1 MNEYFL
7 TTVHCPGYNKP
18 TFLYL
23 STMAKSKIEDTP
35 LMLQHRAIKQKY
47 PDAVLLFRV
56 GDFYETFGPDAVI
69 ASQVLGITLT
79 KRNNGAAA
87 SLDLAGFPHHA
98 LDTYLHKLVKAG
110 YRVAICDQLE
120 DPKQAKGIVKRGVT
134 EMVTPGTT
142 VNDKLLEHHSN
153 NFLAGIHFAENDQ
166 YGLAFLDIS
175 TGEFLIAEGDREYAD
190 KLLQSFKPAEVVFQ
204 RHQQKKFKEYFG
216 SKMYSYTLDEW
227 IFDST
232 YAEDILLKHF
242 QTHSLKG
249 FGVEDMKSGLIA
261 AGAVIHYLKDT
272 EHTNLQHIAALQ
284 RIDRDDFLW
293 MDRFTIRNLELV
305 SGNSE
310 GNHTLLS
317 VLDNTVSPMGAR
329 LLKRWIIFPLK
340 DIQKINERLELV
352 ELFIKETDLRNK
364 IFRHIRQCGDI
375 ERLVSKIPMKKITP
389 REVLQLARGLKQ
401 VEAIK
406 QFCLSSSNEYLKR
419 LGDALNPCPYIAEKI
434 FKEIV
439 DNPPALAVKGGMMNS
454 GVSTELDELR
464 KIAHSGKQYLAEL
477 QQKEAEVTGISSLKI
492 GFNNVFGYY
501 LEVTNSH
508 KSKVP
513 PEWMRKQTLAN
524 AERYITPELKDYEE
538 KITGAEEKIL
548 QLEWQLY
555 ESLMNELSDYLAPV
569 QTNGNI
575 LAILD
580 CMSSFAHNAIQYNY
594 KKPQLHT
601 GEELIIKEGRHPVI
615 ERNLPVGETYISNDL
630 ELNKTDQ
637 QIIIL
642 TGPNM
647 SGKSAL
653 LRQTALITL
662 MAHMGSFVPA
672 REAKI
677 SLTDKI
683 FTRVGASDNLSGGES
698 TFMVEMNET
707 ASIINN
713 ITHQSLILLD
723 EIGRGTSTY
732 DGISIAWSIAEHLH
746 NSPHQPKTLFAT
758 HYHELNELE
767 EKFSR
772 VKNFHITNK
781 EVGNKIIFLRKLARG
796 GSTHSFGIHVAKMA
810 GMPPSLIER
819 ANEILKH
826 MESKHVDEDTGEA
839 VKKLTT
845 PKLQLSIF
853 DAHTETFE
861 EIRKLLEDADINRL
875 TPVEALLKLQEIK
888 NRLK

>member
-1 MNEYFL
+1 MQ
-7 TTVHCPGYNKP
+7 
-18 TFLYL
+18 
-23 STMAKSKIEDTP
+23 
-35 LMLQHRAIKQKY
+35 QHRAIKQKY
-47 PDAVLLFRV
+47 PDAILLFRV
-56 GDFYETFGPDAVI
+56 GDFYETFGQDAVV
-69 ASQVLGITLT
+69 AAQVLGITLT

-87 SLDLAGFPHHA
+87 SSELAGFPHHA

-110 YRVAICDQLE
+110 HRVAICDQLE

-134 EMVTPGTT
+134 DMVTPGTT

-153 NFLAGIHFAENDQ
+153 NFLAAIHFAANEQ

-175 TGEFLIAEGDREYAD
+175 TGEFLVAEGDREYAD

-204 RHQQKKFKEYFG
+204 RHQQKKFREYFN
-216 SKMYSYTLDEW
+216 SKVYTYTLDEW

-249 FGVEDMKSGLIA
+249 FGTDDLKNGLVA
-261 AGAVIHYLKDT
+261 AGAIIHYLKDT
-272 EHTNLQHIAALQ
+272 EHPHLQHITSLQ

-310 GNHTLLS
+310 GNHTLLH
-317 VLDNTVSPMGAR
+317 VLDHTVSPMGAR
-329 LLKRWIIFPLK
+329 LLKRWIVFPLK
-340 DIQKINERLELV
+340 DIQKISERLDTVEHLV
-352 ELFIKETDLRNK
+352 RETELRNA
-364 IFRHIRQCGDI
+364 ISQHIKQCGDI
-375 ERLVSKIPMKKITP
+375 ERLVSRIPMKKINP

-401 VEAIK
+401 VEAVK
-406 QFCLSSSNEYLKR
+406 QLCAGTTNEYLKR
-419 LGDALNPCPYIAEKI
+419 LGDALNPCPYIADKI
-434 FKEIV
+434 FREINE
-439 DNPPALAVKGGMMNS
+439 NPPALASKGGMISS
-454 GVSTELDELR
+454 GVHAELDELR
-464 KIAHSGKQYLAEL
+464 NISQSGKEYLARL
-477 QQKEAEVTGISSLKI
+477 QQAEAERTGISSLKI

-513 PEWMRKQTLAN
+513 ADWMRKQTLAN
-524 AERYITPELKDYEE
+524 AERYITPELKEYEE
-538 KITGAEEKIL
+538 KITGAEEKVLKIEMEL
-548 QLEWQLY
+548 FDALL
-555 ESLMNELSDYLAPV
+555 NELHDYLAPV
-569 QTNGNI
+569 QANGYG
-575 LAILD
+575 LAIMD
-580 CMSSFAHNAIQYNY
+580 CLCCFAHNALQFRY
-594 KKPQLHT
+594 KKPQLHS
-601 GEELIIKEGRHPVI
+601 GDELVIREGRHPVI
-615 ERNLPVGETYISNDL
+615 ERNLPPGETYISNDL

-637 QIIIL
+637 QLIIL

-662 MAHMGSFVPA
+662 MAHTGSFVPA
-672 REAKI
+672 ASATI
-677 SLTDKI
+677 PLTDKI

-713 ITHQSLILLD
+713 ITGRSLILLD

-732 DGISIAWSIAEHLH
+732 DGISIAWSIAEYLH
-746 NSPHQPKTLFAT
+746 QSPHQPKTLFAT

-767 EKFSR
+767 EKFPR
-772 VKNFHITNK
+772 AKNYHVTNK
-781 EVGNKIIFLRKLARG
+781 ESGNKIIFLRKLARG

-810 GMPPSLIER
+810 GMPPALTGR
-819 ANEILKH
+819 ANEILKQLEERGQNTEVGSRSALEKIREISAAGSSTK
-826 MESKHVDEDTGEA
+826 M
-839 VKKLTT
+839 
-845 PKLQLSIF
+845 QLSIF
-853 DAHTETFE
+853 DAHTETFAV
-861 EIRKLLEDADINRL
+861 IRKILEDTDINRL

-888 NRLK
+888 ALLK

>member
-1 MNEYFL
+1 
-7 TTVHCPGYNKP
+7 
-18 TFLYL
+18 
-23 STMAKSKIEDTP
+23 MAKTATSDTP
-35 LMLQHRAIKQKY
+35 MMKQHRAIKQKY
-47 PDAVLLFRV
+47 PDAILLFRV
-56 GDFYETFGPDAVI
+56 GDFYETFGQDAVLT
-69 ASQVLGITLT
+69 SQVLGITLT
-79 KRNNGAAA
+79 KRNNGAA
-87 SLDLAGFPHHA
+87 SSSELAGFPHHA
-98 LDTYLHKLVKAG
+98 LDTYLHKLVRAG

-120 DPKQAKGIVKRGVT
+120 DPKLAKGIVKRGVT
-134 EMVTPGTT
+134 DMVTPGTT

-153 NFLAGIHFAENDQ
+153 NFLAAVHFAEKDQ

-175 TGEFLIAEGDREYAD
+175 TGEFFIAEGDREYAD

-204 RHQQKKFKEYFG
+204 RNQQKKFKEYFS
-216 SKMYSYTLDEW
+216 SKMYTYTLDEW

-249 FGVEDMKSGLIA
+249 FGVEELKTGLIA
-261 AGAVIHYLKDT
+261 AGAILHYLKDT
-272 EHTNLQHIAALQ
+272 GHPDLRHINSLQ

-305 SGNSE
+305 YNPDSYRESS

-329 LLKRWIIFPLK
+329 LLKRWIVFPLN
-340 DIQKINERLELV
+340 DIHKINERLSTV
-352 ELFIKETDLRNK
+352 EFLIKETELRNT
-364 IFRHIRQCGDI
+364 IHQHIKQCGDI
-375 ERLVSKIPMKKITP
+375 ERLVAKIPMKKINP
-389 REVLQLARGLKQ
+389 REVLHLARGLKQ
-401 VEAIK
+401 SEAIK
-406 QFCLSSSNEYLKR
+406 QICFSSSNEYLKR

-434 FKEIV
+434 FREIV
-439 DNPPALAVKGGMMNS
+439 DNPPALALKGGLINR
-454 GVSTELDELR
+454 GVNDELDALR
-464 KIAHSGKQYLAEL
+464 KISHSGKEYLAQL
-477 QQKEAEVTGISSLKI
+477 QQKEAERTGISSLKI

-508 KSKVP
+508 KNKVP
-513 PEWMRKQTLAN
+513 PDWMRKQTLTG
-524 AERYITPELKDYEE
+524 AERYITPELKEYEE

-548 QLEWQLY
+548 KIELELF
-555 ESLMNELSDYLAPV
+555 EALLNELFDYLAPV
-569 QTNGNI
+569 QTNGNL
-575 LAILD
+575 LAIQD
-580 CMSSFAHNAIQYNY
+580 CLCCFANNAIQFQY
-594 KKPQLHT
+594 KKPLLHT
-601 GEELIIKEGRHPVI
+601 GDELIIKEGRHPVI
-615 ERNLPVGETYISNDL
+615 ERNLPPGESYISNDV
-630 ELNKTDQ
+630 ELNKTSQ

-647 SGKSAL
+647 SGKSAV

-662 MAHMGSFVPA
+662 MAHTGSFVPA
-672 REAKI
+672 SETKI

-713 ITHQSLILLD
+713 ITGRSLLLLD

-746 NSPHQPKTLFAT
+746 NASHQPKTLFAT

-767 EKFSR
+767 EKFER
-772 VKNFHITNK
+772 VKNFHVTNK
-781 EVGNKIIFLRKLARG
+781 EIGNKIIFLRKLARG

-810 GMPPSLIER
+810 GMPSSLIDR
-819 ANEILKH
+819 ANEILSYL
-826 MESKHVDEDTGEA
+826 ESIHESGKGSTEGTILKDIA
-839 VKKLTT
+839 T
-845 PKLQLSIF
+845 PKIQLSIF
-853 DAHTETFE
+853 DAHTETFD
-861 EIRKLLEDADINRL
+861 EIRRLLEGIDINRL

-888 NRLK
+888 NKLK

>member
-1 MNEYFL
+1 MSK
-7 TTVHCPGYNKP
+7 T
-18 TFLYL
+18 
-23 STMAKSKIEDTP
+23 KSSDTP
-35 LMLQHRAIKQKY
+35 MMQQHRAIKQKY
-47 PDAVLLFRV
+47 PDAILLFRV
-56 GDFYETFGPDAVI
+56 GDFYETFGQDAVL
-69 ASQVLGITLT
+69 ASGILGITLT
-79 KRNNGAAA
+79 KRNNGAA
-87 SLDLAGFPHHA
+87 SSSELAGFPHHA

-110 YRVAICDQLE
+110 HRVAICDQLE

-134 EMVTPGTT
+134 DMVTPGTT

-153 NFLAGIHFAENDQ
+153 NFLAAIHFAANEQ

-175 TGEFLIAEGDREYAD
+175 TGEFFIAEGDREYAD

-204 RHQQKKFKEYFG
+204 RHQQKKFKEYFN
-216 SKMYSYTLDEW
+216 SKMYTYSLDEW
-227 IFDST
+227 IFDNA
-232 YAEDILLKHF
+232 YAEDTLLKHF

-249 FGVEDMKSGLIA
+249 FGVDEMKNGLTA
-261 AGAVIHYLKDT
+261 AGAIIHYLKDT
-272 EHTNLQHIAALQ
+272 EHPNLQHITSLQ
-284 RIDRDDFLW
+284 RMDRDDFLW

-305 SGNSE
+305 YGNSD

-329 LLKRWIIFPLK
+329 LLKRWIVFPLK
-340 DIQKINERLELV
+340 DIQKINERLDTV
-352 ELFIKETDLRNK
+352 EYLIKETEFRNK
-364 IFRHIRQCGDI
+364 ISQHLKQCGDI
-375 ERLVSKIPMKKITP
+375 ERLVSKIPLKKINP

-401 VEAIK
+401 VAAIK
-406 QFCLSSSNEYLKR
+406 ELCLSSSNEYLKR

-439 DNPPALAVKGGMMNS
+439 DNPPAIAAKGGMMNS
-454 GVSTELDELR
+454 GVSNDLDDLR
-464 KIAHSGKQYLAEL
+464 KISSSGKEYLTEL
-477 QQKEAEVTGISSLKI
+477 QQKEAEKTGISSLKI

-508 KSKVP
+508 KNKVP
-513 PEWMRKQTLAN
+513 AEWMRKQTLTS
-524 AERYITPELKDYEE
+524 AERYITAELKEYEE

-548 QLEWQLY
+548 KIELELF
-555 ESLMNELSDYLAPV
+555 EALLNELSDYLAPV
-569 QTNGNI
+569 QTNGNL
-575 LAILD
+575 LAIQD
-580 CMSSFAHNAIQYNY
+580 CLCCFANNAIKFQY

-601 GEELIIKEGRHPVI
+601 GDELIIKDGRHPVI
-615 ERNLPVGETYISNDL
+615 ERNLPVGESYIGNDL
-630 ELNKTDQ
+630 ELNKSEQ
-637 QIIIL
+637 QLIIL

-662 MAHMGSFVPA
+662 MAHTGSFVPA
-672 REAKI
+672 AEARI

-713 ITHQSLILLD
+713 ITDRSLILLD

-746 NSPHQPKTLFAT
+746 QSPHQPKTLFAT

-767 EKFSR
+767 EKFPR
-772 VKNFHITNK
+772 AKNFHVTNK

-819 ANEILKH
+819 ANEILLH
-826 MESKHVDEDTGEA
+826 LESIHENGKAENVTDK
-839 VKKLTT
+839 VKNISTSKM
-845 PKLQLSIF
+845 QLSIF

-861 EIRKLLEDADINRL
+861 EIRKLLEETDINRL

-888 NRLK
+888 NKLK

>member
-1 MNEYFL
+1 M
-7 TTVHCPGYNKP
+7 
-18 TFLYL
+18 
-23 STMAKSKIEDTP
+23 MQ
-35 LMLQHRAIKQKY
+35 QHRAIKQKY
-47 PDAVLLFRV
+47 PDAILLFRV
-56 GDFYETFGPDAVI
+56 GDFYETFGQDAVV

-79 KRNNGAAA
+79 KRNNNSAA
-87 SLDLAGFPHHA
+87 SSELAGFPHHA

-110 YRVAICDQLE
+110 LRVAICDQLE
-120 DPKQAKGIVKRGVT
+120 DPKQAKGVVKRGVT
-134 EMVTPGTT
+134 DMVTPGTA
-142 VNDKLLEHHSN
+142 VNDKLLDHHSN
-153 NFLAGIHFAENDQ
+153 NFLAAVHFADSDQ

-175 TGEFLIAEGDREYAD
+175 TGEFLLAEGDREYAD

-204 RHQQKKFKEYFG
+204 RHKQKNFKEFFG

-227 IFDST
+227 IFDNG
-232 YAEDILLKHF
+232 YAEDTLLKHF

-249 FGVEDMKSGLIA
+249 FGIDDLRKGMIA
-261 AGAVIHYLKDT
+261 AGAIIHYLKDT
-272 EHTNLQHIAALQ
+272 EHPNLQHITSLQ

-305 SGNSE
+305 FGNSE
-310 GNHTLLS
+310 GNHTLLH

-329 LLKRWIIFPLK
+329 LLKRWIVFPLK
-340 DIQKINERLELV
+340 DIQKINERLDTV
-352 ELFIKETDLRNK
+352 EQLIKETDLRNK
-364 IFRHIRQCGDI
+364 ISQHIKLCGDI
-375 ERLVSKIPMKKITP
+375 ERLVSKIPLKKINP

-401 VEAIK
+401 VEAVK
-406 QFCLSSSNEYLKR
+406 LLCLSSSNEYLKR
-419 LGDALNPCPYIAEKI
+419 LGNALNPCPYIADKI

-439 DNPPALAVKGGMMNS
+439 DNPPALVVKGGMMNN
-454 GVSTELDELR
+454 GVSPELDELR
-464 KIAHSGKQYLAEL
+464 KIAHSGKSYLTQL
-477 QQKEAEVTGISSLKI
+477 QQKEAESTGINSLKI

-508 KSKVP
+508 KNKVP
-513 PEWMRKQTLAN
+513 AEWMRKQTLTN
-524 AERYITPELKDYEE
+524 AERYITPELKEYEE

-548 QLEWQLY
+548 KIELELF
-555 ESLMNELSDYLAPV
+555 EALLNELFDYLAPV

-575 LAILD
+575 VAVLD
-580 CMSSFAHNAIQYNY
+580 CLCCFAHNAIHYHY
-594 KKPQLHT
+594 KKPDLHPGDEMT
-601 GEELIIKEGRHPVI
+601 IQEGRHPVI
-615 ERNLPVGETYISNDL
+615 ERHLPAGETYISNDL

-637 QIIIL
+637 QLIIL

-672 REAKI
+672 SYAKI

-713 ITHQSLILLD
+713 ITGRSLILLD

-767 EKFSR
+767 EKFPR

-796 GSTHSFGIHVAKMA
+796 GSTHSFGIHVARMA

-826 MESKHVDEDTGEA
+826 LESIHEQGRDPAQGGDLNRE
-839 VKKLTT
+839 KLKNLSTS
-845 PKLQLSIF
+845 KMQLSIF
-853 DAHTETFE
+853 DAHSETFE
-861 EIRKLLEDADINRL
+861 EIRKLLQDMDINRL

>member
-1 MNEYFL
+1 
-7 TTVHCPGYNKP
+7 
-18 TFLYL
+18 
-23 STMAKSKIEDTP
+23 MAKKAADTP
-35 LMLQHRAIKQKY
+35 MMQQHRTIKQKY
-47 PDAVLLFRV
+47 PDAILLFRV
-56 GDFYETFGPDAVI
+56 GDFYETFGQDAVL
-69 ASQVLGITLT
+69 ASQILGITLT
-79 KRNNGAAA
+79 KRNNGAA
-87 SLDLAGFPHHA
+87 SSSELAGFPHHA

-110 YRVAICDQLE
+110 HRVAICDQLE

-134 EMVTPGTT
+134 DMVTPGTT

-153 NFLAGIHFAENDQ
+153 NFLAAVHFGANEQ
-166 YGLAFLDIS
+166 FGLAFLDVS
-175 TGEFLIAEGDREYAD
+175 TGEFFAAEGDQEYAD
-190 KLLQSFKPAEVVFQ
+190 KLLQGFKPAEVIFQ
-204 RHQQKKFKEYFG
+204 RHQQKKFRELFNTKIYT
-216 SKMYSYTLDEW
+216 YTLDEW
-227 IFDST
+227 IFELAF
-232 YAEDILLKHF
+232 AEDLLLKQF

-249 FGVEDMKSGLIA
+249 FGVDDLKLGIIA
-261 AGAVIHYLKDT
+261 AGAILHYLKDT
-272 EHTNLQHIAALQ
+272 EHPNLQHITSLQ
-284 RIDRDDFLW
+284 RINRDDFLW

-329 LLKRWIIFPLK
+329 LLRRWIIFPLK
-340 DIQKINERLELV
+340 DIQKINERLDTCEF
-352 ELFIKETDLRNK
+352 FIKETDLRNQLVQ
-364 IFRHIRQCGDI
+364 HIKQCGDI
-375 ERLVSKIPMKKITP
+375 ERLVSKIPLKKINP

-401 VEAIK
+401 VDTIK
-406 QFCLSSSNEYLKR
+406 QLCSQSSNSYLKR
-419 LGDALNPCPYIAEKI
+419 LADALNPCPYIADKI
-434 FKEIV
+434 ISEIIE
-439 DNPPALAVKGGMMNS
+439 NPPAIAAKGGMIQNGINS
-454 GVSTELDELR
+454 GLDELR
-464 KIAHSGKQYLAEL
+464 KISTGGKEYLARL
-477 QQKEAEVTGISSLKI
+477 QIAEAEKTGISSLKI

-508 KSKVP
+508 KNKVP
-513 PEWMRKQTLAN
+513 AEWVRKQTLTN
-524 AERYITPELKDYEE
+524 AERYITSELKEYEE

-548 QLEWQLY
+548 QAELEIFEAL
-555 ESLMNELSDYLAPV
+555 LNELFDYLAPV

-575 LAILD
+575 IALLD
-580 CMSSFAHNAIQYNY
+580 CLCCFAHNAIHNQY
-594 KKPQLHT
+594 KKPVVHT
-601 GEELIIKEGRHPVI
+601 EPELIIKDGRHPVI
-615 ERNLPVGETYISNDL
+615 EKNLPIGESYISNDI

-662 MAHMGSFVPA
+662 MAHIGSFVPA
-672 REAKI
+672 AETKI

-713 ITHQSLILLD
+713 ITPQSLVLLD

-732 DGISIAWSIAEHLH
+732 DGISIAWSIAEFLH
-746 NSPHQPKTLFAT
+746 NAAEQPKTLFAT

-767 EKFSR
+767 EKLER
-772 VKNFHITNK
+772 VKNYHITNK

-810 GMPPSLIER
+810 GMPEKLIKR
-819 ANEILKH
+819 ANEILNH
-826 MESKHVDEDTGEA
+826 LEEIHNGSA
-839 VKKLTT
+839 TT
-845 PKLQLSIF
+845 NTSEKIKALSSPELQLSIF
-853 DAHTETFE
+853 DAHSETFD
-861 EIRKLLEDADINRL
+861 EIRKLLEDLDINRL

-888 NRLK
+888 NKLQ

>member
-1 MNEYFL
+1 MHNKGRLHKHFL
-7 TTVHCPGYNKP
+7 IFAPMSTT
-18 TFLYL
+18 
-23 STMAKSKIEDTP
+23 KSSDTP
-35 LMLQHRAIKQKY
+35 MMQQHRAIKQKY
-47 PDAVLLFRV
+47 PDAILLFRV
-56 GDFYETFGPDAVI
+56 GDFYETFGQDAVL
-69 ASQVLGITLT
+69 ASGILGITLT
-79 KRNNGAAA
+79 KRNSSSA
-87 SLDLAGFPHHA
+87 SSSELAGFPHHA

-110 YRVAICDQLE
+110 HRVAICDQLE

-134 EMVTPGTT
+134 DMVTPGTT

-153 NFLAGIHFAENDQ
+153 NFLAAIHFAPNEQ

-175 TGEFLIAEGDREYAD
+175 TGEFFIAEGDREYAD

-204 RHQQKKFKEYFG
+204 RHQQKKFKEYFN
-216 SKMYSYTLDEW
+216 SKMYTYTLDEW
-227 IFDST
+227 IFDNA
-232 YAEDILLKHF
+232 YAEDLLLKHF

-249 FGVEDMKSGLIA
+249 FGVDEMKNGLTA
-261 AGAVIHYLKDT
+261 AGAIIHYLKDT
-272 EHTNLQHIAALQ
+272 EHPNLQHITSLQ
-284 RIDRDDFLW
+284 RMDRDDFLW

-305 SGNSE
+305 YGNSD

-329 LLKRWIIFPLK
+329 LLKRWIVFPLK
-340 DIQKINERLELV
+340 DIQKINERLDTV
-352 ELFIKETDLRNK
+352 ENLIKETEFRNK
-364 IFRHIRQCGDI
+364 ISQHLKQCGDI
-375 ERLVSKIPMKKITP
+375 ERLVSKIPLKKINP

-401 VEAIK
+401 VAAIK
-406 QFCLSSSNEYLKR
+406 ELCLASSNEYLKR

-439 DNPPALAVKGGMMNS
+439 DNPPAIAAKGGMMNS
-454 GVSTELDELR
+454 GVSNDLDDLR
-464 KIAHSGKQYLAEL
+464 KISSNGKEYLTEL
-477 QQKEAEVTGISSLKI
+477 QQKEAEKTGISSLKI

-508 KSKVP
+508 KNKVP
-513 PEWMRKQTLAN
+513 AEWMRKQTLTN
-524 AERYITPELKDYEE
+524 AERYITAELKEYEE

-548 QLEWQLY
+548 KIELELF
-555 ESLMNELSDYLAPV
+555 EALLNELSDYLAPV
-569 QTNGNI
+569 QTNGNL
-575 LAILD
+575 LAIQD
-580 CMSSFAHNAIQYNY
+580 CLCCFANNAIQFQY
-594 KKPQLHT
+594 KKPQLHK
-601 GEELIIKEGRHPVI
+601 GDELIIKDGRHPVI
-615 ERNLPVGETYISNDL
+615 ERNLPVGESYIGNDL
-630 ELNKTDQ
+630 ELNKSEQ
-637 QIIIL
+637 QLIIL

-662 MAHMGSFVPA
+662 MAHTGSFVPA
-672 REAKI
+672 AEARI

-713 ITHQSLILLD
+713 ITDRSLILLD

-746 NSPHQPKTLFAT
+746 QSPHQPKTLFAT

-767 EKFSR
+767 ERFPR
-772 VKNFHITNK
+772 AKNFHVTNK

-819 ANEILKH
+819 ANEILLH
-826 MESKHVDEDTGEA
+826 LESIHENGKAENITDK
-839 VKKLTT
+839 VKNISTSKM
-845 PKLQLSIF
+845 QLSIF

-861 EIRKLLEDADINRL
+861 EIRKLLEGTDINRL

-888 NRLK
+888 SKLK